1 MSYIAQAIRHTSPII
16 YAFFRTKSSAPIG
29 IFLHKRGLYMK
40 ANPSRQVMTVTTG
53 NAGGDVRVY
62 ICMKEIVCVCAC
74 VRVCVCVFVIV
85 FMCVV
90 CVCVCVCVGVCACVC
105 VCVCVRVIIK

>member
-1 MSYIAQAIRHTSPII
+1 
-16 YAFFRTKSSAPIG
+16 
-29 IFLHKRGLYMK
+29 
-40 ANPSRQVMTVTTG
+40 MTVTTG

-85 FMCVV
+85 FMCVCM

-105 VCVCVRVIIK
+105 VCVCACYHEIARRFPKIRCPERPHLYRMQYTWFPAPTLILGSK